1 MTDMTL
7 IPTGGSMGGEAG
19 AAGIGGLIG
28 GGLGALFGRGLGVGG
43 LGVGVD
49 AGGAG
54 VTHLQNTIDTNTI
67 LTGVN
72 DLQTAIGNLGMTTIQ
87 GQNTTNMTVAN
98 AAASTYT
105 GLTAQ
110 NTAGMLANVSGFS
123 GVGSAITAGNNAIIS
138 ALNSNE
144 VNALT
149 RSFEAQIA
157 AAKCC
162 CETNLNIERQAN
174 ETRGLMR
181 DQFAQSQA
189 VLICDLKAEKQALAF
204 QNSQLQQTA
213 ALTNQINQVYQLVN
227 FKLPAPPTPPA
238 V

>member
-1 MTDMTL
+1 MSDMTL
-7 IPTGGSMGGEAG
+7 IPTGSNLGGEAG
-19 AAGIGGLIG
+19 AAGIGAF
-28 GGLGALFGRGLGVGG
+28 LGASIASGNGLFGNNRNGLSG
-43 LGVGVD
+43 D
-49 AGGAG
+49 SM
-54 VTHLQNTIDTNTI
+54 LQNTIDTNAI
-67 LTGVN
+67 LASVN
-72 DLQTAIGNLGMTTIQ
+72 QLQQ
-87 GQNTTNMTVAN
+87 GQSAGILSLTSGQNATNTTVER
-98 AAASTYT
+98 AAASAYT
-105 GLTAQ
+105 GLTSQ
-110 NTAGMLANVSGFS
+110 NTAGMLANVTGFA
-123 GVGSAITAGNNAIIS
+123 GVGSAISAGNNAIIS

-149 RSFEAQIA
+149 RSFEAQLA
-157 AAKCC
+157 AQRCC

-213 ALTNQINQVYQLVN
+213 MLTHQINELAQLVN
-227 FKLPAPPTPPA
+227 FKLPTPPTPPA

>member
-1 MTDMTL
+1 MSDMTL
-7 IPTGGSMGGEAG
+7 IPTGGMGTGGDAL
-19 AAGIGGLIG
+19 AA
-28 GGLGALFGRGLGVGG
+28 GLGAFV
-43 LGVGVD
+43 
-49 AGGAG
+49 GAG
-54 VTHLQNTIDTNTI
+54 VSGNGGLFGNNRSVAGGDTFLQSTIDTNAI
-67 LTGVN
+67 LASVN
-72 DLQTAIGNLGMTTIQ
+72 QLQQ
-87 GQNTTNMTVAN
+87 GQSAGILSLTNGQNATNTTVER
-98 AAASTYT
+98 AASSTYT

-110 NTAGMLANVSGFS
+110 NTTGMLANLTGFS

-144 VNALT
+144 VSALS
-149 RSFEAQIA
+149 RSYEAQIA
-157 AAKCC
+157 AARCC

-227 FKLPAPPTPPA
+227 FKLPAPPAPPVA
-238 V
+238 